1 MPEKKHISEVI
12 KYSKLLLLQAIRVFL
27 LMRDLCLA
35 LLGKNEEHL
44 PLSKVE
50 NSVHL
55 EDVLDLSKWKVSLF
69 LFTCIFFLIYWF
81 GWYWPNCTCTQ
92 KVNALETL
100 PSGSYL

>member
-1 MPEKKHISEVI
+1 M
-12 KYSKLLLLQAIRVFL
+12 QAIRVFL

-50 NSVHL
+50 NSVHV

-69 LFTCIFFLIYWF
+69 LFTCYFVIYWF
-81 GWYWPNCTCTQ
+81 GLY
-92 KVNALETL
+92 
-100 PSGSYL
+100 